1 MAIHEFVTAADVLA
15 FRPSIDEVRLSAFI
29 TAANAQATVAAPGIA
44 APEFLANEAA
54 MESLRHVLRGAILRW
69 DDLANGNSAATTHQR
84 SAGPLQES
92 VTTDT
97 RQPGGFNLWPSEVSR
112 IRGLVT
118 VGGVSR
124 AFTINTTPSYAASAH
139 SLACDTRFG
148 VPFCS
153 CGLNLT
159 AYRFPL
165 YDEPEAH

>member
-92 VTTDT
+92 VTTDS

-112 IRGLVT
+112 IRDLVT
-118 VGGVSR
+118 DGGVSR
-124 AFTINTTPSYAASAH
+124 AFTVNTSPSAGFPVH
-139 SLACDTRFG
+139 RPWCDVNFNS
-148 VPFCS
+148 PYCS
-153 CGLNLT
+153 CGAVLTNLMYPIYEGE
-159 AYRFPL
+159 AY
-165 YDEPEAH
+165 